1 VAQDPRGAE
10 QEFRVRIGRGIWLE
24 QVAVGGHSQLGHPAL
39 GVRALGDD
47 VPDPARNPPEAA
59 GPRVC
64 WLVHDFRM
72 TDSGERRQWQ

>member
-10 QEFRVRIGRGIWLE
+10 QEFWVCIGRGYWIE
-24 QVAVGGHSQLGHPAL
+24 QVAVGGHGQFGHPAL

-47 VPDPARNPPEAA
+47 VADPVREPSETA
-59 GPRVC
+59 GPQGC